1 MIIFLSHNLQK
12 CKYKSKKEHLP
23 AHKGDA
29 LQKKGVLMNTL
40 KNDTRLGLERKYWY
54 RRIAFIYLPFVFI
67 FLEVYTFVVN
77 FLLALGLR

>member
-1 MIIFLSHNLQK
+1 MNYFVFKNLRDCKANNKKRLSDGRDLTA
-12 CKYKSKKEHLP
+12 SM
-23 AHKGDA
+23 
-29 LQKKGVLMNTL
+29 KKGVLMNTL
-40 KNDTRLGLERKYWY
+40 KNDTILGLERKYWY